1 MAAARLSESGIL
13 RLYRG
18 FLALYPAEFREEYGR
33 ELCLV
38 FVDRCREQR
47 SPAGLLMVW
56 LEALTGIFFEAPKEH
71 WNMIL
76 HDLRYA
82 IRIMRKDAA
91 VTVAAIAILAL
102 GIGSTTLVFSLA
114 NGLLLR
120 PLPYAQPERLV
131 AVEEYSPKDP
141 NEKGLV
147 SFPNAMDLSART
159 QLLENL
165 GVYGGEWRSCTGMA
179 RLSRFLESN

>member
-1 MAAARLSESGIL
+1 MATARPSGSGIL

-18 FLALYPAEFREEYGR
+18 LLAFYPAEFREEYGR

-38 FVDRCREQR
+38 FADRWREQR

-56 LEALTGIFFEAPKEH
+56 LEALAGIFREAPKEH
-71 WNMIL
+71 KNMIL
-76 HDLRYA
+76 QDLRYA
-82 IRIMRKDAA
+82 VRIMRKDAT

-120 PLPYAQPERLV
+120 PLPYAQPERLI
-131 AVEEYSPKDP
+131 AVTESSPTDP
-141 NEKGLV
+141 NEATQI
-147 SFPNAMDLSART
+147 SFPTYFDI
-159 QLLENL
+159 
-165 GVYGGEWRSCTGMA
+165 
-179 RLSRFLESN
+179 

>member
-1 MAAARLSESGIL
+1 MAATRSTEMRILS
-13 RLYRG
+13 LYRG
-18 FLALYPAEFREEYGR
+18 FLALYPSEFREGYGR
-33 ELCLV
+33 ELCLA
-38 FVDRCREQR
+38 FSDRWREQR

-56 LEALTGIFFEAPKEH
+56 LEALAGIFHEAPKEH

-82 IRIMRKDAA
+82 TRIMRKDSA

-120 PLPYAQPERLV
+120 PLPYAQPDRVVE
-131 AVEEYSPKDP
+131 VEEFSPKDP

-147 SFPNAMDLSART
+147 SFPNAMDIAART
-159 QLLENL
+159 ASAEPGRIRRRL
-165 GVYGGEWRSCTGMA
+165 GHAA
-179 RLSRFLESN
+179 R

>member
-1 MAAARLSESGIL
+1 MAVARASESGIL

-38 FVDRCREQR
+38 FVDRWREQR
-47 SPAGLLMVW
+47 SPAGLLLVW
-56 LEALTGIFFEAPKEH
+56 LEALAGIFHEAPKEH

-76 HDLRYA
+76 QDLRYA
-82 IRIMRKDAA
+82 VRVMRKDAA
-91 VTVAAIAILAL
+91 VTIAAIAILAL

-131 AVEEYSPKDP
+131 AVEEYNPKNP
-141 NEKGLV
+141 GEYGSV
-147 SFPNAMDLSART
+147 PFPNAMDISART
-159 QLLENL
+159 QLLESL
-165 GVYGGEWRSCTGMA
+165 GVYGWGSATVRGGGTAEQ
-179 RLSRFLESN
+179 